1 MASKASTVNV
11 VLTNYAAGIFQD
23 LQASPNA
30 RLANIIAPIVDVS
43 GSVGQYKKFSDKNS
57 FALYDTSRAIGGPRK
72 RIEFEASDPT
82 FHCQPQGLEI
92 PLDDEERRKA
102 GDADPLKIEQSK
114 VKTLVANG
122 LLSHTAKVLN
132 ILNASVSAVGGK
144 GVWSNA
150 AVDPILEIDEQIE
163 SIATATGMMP
173 SNIVFGLGA
182 WRVFRHHPKII
193 ARQPGAQQ
201 IGVNEAQAAKMLL
214 YPSITIDVG
223 IVSKDTKKFGA
234 EKENVNLVGA
244 EVYVFYNSPV
254 PTQYDAS
261 FMKTFMPNGV
271 AIDSVKMYRDEKN
284 VSDVFAT
291 DWSEDIQV
299 VSTELVRRISLS

>member
-23 LQASPNA
+23 LQSGPNA
-30 RLANIIAPIVDVS
+30 SLANLIAPIVNVS

-57 FALYDTSRAIGGPRK
+57 FALYNTARAIGGPRK
-72 RIEFEASDPT
+72 RIEFEATDPT
-82 FHCQPQGLEI
+82 FSCQPQALEI
-92 PLDDEERRKA
+92 PIDDEERDKA
-102 GDADPLKIEQSK
+102 GDGDPLKIEQAK
-114 VKTLVANG
+114 VKTLVANA
-122 LLSHTAKVLN
+122 LLSHTAKVFDT
-132 ILNASVSAVGGK
+132 LNASVSAVGGK

-150 AVDPILEIDEQIE
+150 AVDPVVELNEQIE

-182 WRVFRHHPKII
+182 WRVFTEHPKII
-193 ARQPGAQQ
+193 ARQPGAQL
-201 IGVNEAQAAKMLL
+201 IGLGKDAAAKMLL
-214 YPSITIDVG
+214 NPDIAINVG
-223 IVSKDTKKFGA
+223 IISKDTKKFGA
-234 EKENVNLVGA
+234 AKTNVNLVGA
-244 EVYVFYNSPV
+244 EVYVFFNSPV
-254 PTQYDAS
+254 PTQYDPS

-284 VSDVFAT
+284 VSDVFAL